1 MLHNVSV
8 VRPGAVPFDVKLR
21 WRAALIS
28 HPDWSS
34 PFLAP
39 EFAIAVGAVRKDAR
53 IIIARDHNGQIGIL
67 GIHKRAGGYARP
79 LAAPMSD
86 HQAFITEAGFT
97 ADISDILK
105 AAGLGAL
112 PFTALND
119 PRQQVCSQPVTKVVS
134 HLADLRAGPASYF
147 ARQGEIHGRH
157 FKKMRQRAR
166 GAQRD
171 HGVVELV
178 LDSHTEEDFAFL
190 VQHKRDQY
198 RRTRKGD
205 VLASRWITAL
215 LHGLWKDR
223 GRVRVVLNM
232 LYLGGKPAAAEIG
245 LYCEG
250 TYHSWIAAY
259 DTQFSKYSPGL
270 LLLAGVM
277 KNARK
282 LGINMI
288 DLGVGHEHY
297 KKYYAN
303 DEIALG
309 TAKMLGEG
317 FAARQHHFIDRF
329 GSKILAGIPLR
340 LYNSFEFMAACH
352 PSWRGKM
359 RGLAGRF
366 GQFVT

>member
-1 MLHNVSV
+1 MLDTVSL
-8 VRPGAVPFDVKLR
+8 VRPDAVPFDVKLR
-21 WRAALIS
+21 WRAALIGQS
-28 HPDWSS
+28 GWSS
-34 PFLAP
+34 PFLTP
-39 EFAIAVGAVRKDAR
+39 EFAIAVGAVRQDAR

-67 GIHKRAGGYARP
+67 AVHQCLGGYARP

-86 HQAFITEAGFT
+86 HQAFITEAGFA
-97 ADISDILK
+97 ADITDILK

-119 PRQQVCSQPVTKVVS
+119 PKGQVCHQPTANTVS
-134 HLADLRAGPASYF
+134 HLVDLRAGSAPYF
-147 ARQGEIHGRH
+147 TRQGKIHGRH

-166 GAQRD
+166 AAQRD
-171 HGVVELV
+171 HGTVELV
-178 LDSHTEEDFAFL
+178 LDSQREEDFAFL
-190 VQHKRDQY
+190 VQHKRAQY

-205 VLASRWITAL
+205 VLASRWIPAL
-215 LHGLWKDR
+215 LRHLWQEG

-259 DTQFSKYSPGL
+259 DPAFSRYSPGL
-270 LLLAGVM
+270 LLLEGVIQ
-277 KNARK
+277 NARK
-282 LGINMI
+282 LSISQI
-288 DLGVGHEHY
+288 DLGAGHDHY

-303 DEIALG
+303 DEIMLG
-309 TAKMLGEG
+309 TAKVLGEG
-317 FAARQHHFIDRF
+317 VVARQHHFIDHY
-329 GSKILAGIPLR
+329 GAKILAGAPLR
-340 LYNSFEFMAACH
+340 LYNAFEFMAACH

>member
-1 MLHNVSV
+1 MLHTVSV
-8 VRPGAVPFDVKLR
+8 VRPDAVPFDVTLR

-28 HPDWSS
+28 HSGWSS
-34 PFLAP
+34 PFLTP
-39 EFAIAVGAVRKDAR
+39 EFAIAVATVRQDAR

-67 GIHKRAGGYARP
+67 GLHKCMGGYARP

-86 HQAFITEAGFT
+86 HQAFITETGFA
-97 ADISDILK
+97 ADIADILK

-119 PRQQVCSQPVTKVVS
+119 PKGQVCRQPDTKAVS
-134 HLADLRAGPASYF
+134 HLADLRAGPAPYF
-147 ARQGEIHGRH
+147 AKQGETHGRH

-166 GAQRD
+166 AAQRD

-178 LDSHTEEDFAFL
+178 LDSQREEDFAFL
-190 VQHKRDQY
+190 VQHKRAQY

-205 VLASRWITAL
+205 VLASRWIPAL
-215 LHGLWKDR
+215 LRHLWQDR
-223 GRVRVVLNM
+223 GRVRAVLNM

-259 DTQFSKYSPGL
+259 DPAFSRYSPGL
-270 LLLAGVM
+270 LLLEGVM
-277 KNARK
+277 QNARK
-282 LGINMI
+282 LGITLI

-309 TAKMLGEG
+309 TAKVLGEG
-317 FAARQHHFIDRF
+317 FVARQHYFMDRF
-329 GSKILAGIPLR
+329 GSNPLAGVPMR